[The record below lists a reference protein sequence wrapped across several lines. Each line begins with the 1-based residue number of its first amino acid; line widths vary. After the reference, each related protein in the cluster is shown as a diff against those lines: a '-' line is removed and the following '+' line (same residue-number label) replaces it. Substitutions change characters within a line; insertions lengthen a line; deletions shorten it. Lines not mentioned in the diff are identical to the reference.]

1 MRVDND
7 LAFRY
12 NESRSR
18 ELVMVCH
25 ASEGIGDVPEVAGVD
40 PSLMHLA
47 LDVLINDERDME
59 LPE

>member
-1 MRVDND
+1 
-7 LAFRY
+7 
-12 NESRSR
+12 
-18 ELVMVCH
+18 MVCH